1 MAAKVSTTIGEM
13 NEHTA
18 EKLATK
24 ELAGESYILNGTL
37 ITTWQVDE
45 VANWLVSIGY
55 NDLVPV
61 FHRANINGLAL
72 SHLNDSLLRE
82 IGVAN
87 VGTRLQFMNEVL
99 KIQAI
104 ARSDWRNRMLW
115 TEVEYRPHYCC
126 FMIPYSFPCCYCA
139 DTFCRKSDV
148 YTLTNSRI
156 NILHEKK
163 RWDTPCTGCLGFV
176 IKSDNID
183 LTLISDIDSG
193 AESSACGDPVGTV
206 IISLLTGE
214 QKELKLK
221 SSDSQKVAAIFN
233 NVREEAVVSGHLVCP
248 GIVR

>member
-1 MAAKVSTTIGEM
+1 MTAKVSTTLSDL

-18 EKLATK
+18 GKIATK
-24 ELAGESYILNGTL
+24 ELAGESYVLNGTL

-72 SHLNDSLLRE
+72 SRLNDNLLRE

-87 VGTRLQFMNEVL
+87 VET
-99 KIQAI
+99 
-104 ARSDWRNRMLW
+104 
-115 TEVEYRPHYCC
+115 EYRPSYCC
-126 FMIPYSFPCCYCA
+126 FMIPYSFPCCCCA
-139 DTFCRKSDV
+139 DMWCGRSDV

-163 RWDTPCTGCLGFV
+163 KWNTPCTGCLGFV

-193 AESSACGDPVGTV
+193 AETSACGDPLGTV
-206 IISLLTGE
+206 IISLMSGE
-214 QKELKLK
+214 QKELKLR
-221 SSDSQKVAAIFN
+221 SSECQKVAAIFN
-233 NVREEAVVSGHLVCP
+233 NVREEAVVSAHLVCP

>member
-1 MAAKVSTTIGEM
+1 MTAKVSTTLSDL

-18 EKLATK
+18 GKIATK
-24 ELAGESYILNGTL
+24 ELAGESYVLNGTL

-72 SHLNDSLLRE
+72 SRLNDNLLRE

-115 TEVEYRPHYCC
+115 TETEYRPSYCC
-126 FMIPYSFPCCYCA
+126 FMIPYSFPCCCCA
-139 DTFCRKSDV
+139 DMWCGRSDV

-163 RWDTPCTGCLGFV
+163 KWNTPCTGCLGFV

-193 AESSACGDPVGTV
+193 AETSACGDPLGTV
-206 IISLLTGE
+206 IISLMSGE
-214 QKELKLK
+214 QKELKLR
-221 SSDSQKVAAIFN
+221 SSECQKVAAIFN
-233 NVREEAVVSGHLVCP
+233 NVREEAVVSAHLVCP